1 MSRRGAGKVV
11 DVQLG
16 RGGHK
21 EQKGEDMVVDW
32 RAAVVRTCE
41 MGRKMDKIYVE
52 AIISSAWE
60 QAPTPQRV
68 IE

>member
-16 RGGHK
+16 MAGQK
-21 EQKGEDMVVDW
+21 EQEGKDMVVVW

-41 MGRKMDKIYVE
+41 MGRKVD
-52 AIISSAWE
+52 
-60 QAPTPQRV
+60 
-68 IE
+68 